1 MLCGAED
8 HIEFLQRKLGKH
20 ATFLSD
26 KASLKTLDL
35 TYIGSSAL
43 LYFDWPWLIAY
54 LLIDNLR
61 SLSTMY

>member
-35 TYIGSSAL
+35 TLHISAVHHAFIFRL
-43 LYFDWPWLIAY
+43 ALAC
-54 LLIDNLR
+54 R
-61 SLSTMY
+61 LSAH